1 MMKVALVIFRE
12 MLEISLILGIVSA
25 ATISVKNS
33 RVYIVAGIMGGFI
46 CSAIVAF
53 FITRLTSSLSG
64 YGEEMMDVA
73 IIMITVLVV
82 GSMAIWVKNSG
93 ARFIEKVGKLSAQSD
108 DSLSARAMLVLVVAT
123 TVFREG
129 TEIVLFIHAIASA
142 YTLESTDYAVGFAIG
157 MIAGVGAAV
166 AISYGLSRIAV
177 KYLFR
182 VSCVLLSLVAASLAS
197 EAAGILTSL
206 GMVDILSMP
215 IWDSEEFI
223 PDFSLVG
230 RILKMLIGYNAKPN
244 GLQVIFYVVTL
255 LLIYIA
261 SKLGASKV
269 GKGQNVKI
277 TR

>member
-93 ARFIEKVGKLSAQSD
+93 ARFNEKVGKLSAQSD
-108 DSLSARAMLVLVVAT
+108 DSLSARAMLVLVVC
-123 TVFREG
+123 VFGHGLRLSQSRLSQLWSLKDEG
-129 TEIVLFIHAIASA
+129 L
-142 YTLESTDYAVGFAIG
+142 
-157 MIAGVGAAV
+157 
-166 AISYGLSRIAV
+166 
-177 KYLFR
+177 K
-182 VSCVLLSLVAASLAS
+182 
-197 EAAGILTSL
+197 
-206 GMVDILSMP
+206 
-215 IWDSEEFI
+215 WDME
-223 PDFSLVG
+223 L
-230 RILKMLIGYNAKPN
+230 
-244 GLQVIFYVVTL
+244 
-255 LLIYIA
+255 
-261 SKLGASKV
+261 
-269 GKGQNVKI
+269 
-277 TR
+277 

>member
-25 ATISVKNS
+25 ATKSVKNS
-33 RVYIVAGIMGGFI
+33 RIYIVAGIMGGFI

-93 ARFIEKVGKLSAQSD
+93 ARFNEKVGKLSAQD
-108 DSLSARAMLVLVVAT
+108 DSLSARVMLVLVVAT

-142 YTLESTDYAVGFAIG
+142 YTLESTDYAIGFAVG

-177 KYLFR
+177 KYLFK
-182 VSCVLLSLVAASLAS
+182 VSFVLLSLVAASLAS

-244 GLQVIFYVVTL
+244 GLQVIFYAATL

-261 SKLGASKV
+261 SNLGASKV